1 MYNNLAEKR
10 IALNG
15 GIFYEILK
23 DQTYYSSWTFWSH
36 WLIKKTKFS
45 SGPFCV
51 EPYILYD
58 LLSCS
63 HKTIFQIPK
72 TDTIKTSWICDSDQ

>member
-23 DQTYYSSWTFWSH
+23 DQTYSFFFLDFLKSLIDKKDEIFFWSILCRTLYIVRPFIVFSQH
-36 WLIKKTKFS
+36 YFSDTKD
-45 SGPFCV
+45 G
-51 EPYILYD
+51 YN
-58 LLSCS
+58 
-63 HKTIFQIPK
+63 
-72 TDTIKTSWICDSDQ
+72 